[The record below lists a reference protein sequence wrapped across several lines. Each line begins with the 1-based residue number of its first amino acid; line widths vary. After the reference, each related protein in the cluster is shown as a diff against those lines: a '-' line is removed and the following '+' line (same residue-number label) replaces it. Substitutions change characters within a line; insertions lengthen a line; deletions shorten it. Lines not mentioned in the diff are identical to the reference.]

1 MRSVGLY
8 FDYDTFS
15 RDEKICSV
23 TENLLKRFV
32 QFCLV
37 RGEFASRGQR
47 WRFVMPLWL
56 LILWPFF
63 TTFISVVIPIYMDLR
78 FEQKERERC
87 EKNNEYSGNG
97 KNDEKGRVSRYG
109 K

>member
-1 MRSVGLY
+1 
-8 FDYDTFS
+8 
-15 RDEKICSV
+15 
-23 TENLLKRFV
+23 
-32 QFCLV
+32 
-37 RGEFASRGQR
+37 
-47 WRFVMPLWL
+47 MPLWL

-97 KNDEKGRVSRYG
+97 KNDEKGR
-109 K
+109 